1 MGIDPISLALIT
13 TAASGALGAGTS
25 IMQGNYQSEVANMNA
40 RVAKDNAMRASAVSQ
55 IEAQESDLQTKALL
69 GEQITSQTA
78 SGVSLSGRSQ
88 LLTRNTARML
98 GRRDA
103 ENIIAAGSAERSNF
117 LTQRNQFKAEGK
129 MAKLSG
135 YVGAAG
141 AVLDA
146 ASGMTGIKANAAKP
160 PTSLVGSATS
170 VARPIPKPVTLNP
183 LTRRRPMLSYGGPR

>member
-25 IMQGNYQSEVANMNA
+25 IMQGNYQAEVANMNA
-40 RVAKDNAMRASAVSQ
+40 KIAKDNAMRAAARGQ
-55 IEAQESDLQTKALL
+55 IEAQENDLTTKALL
-69 GEQITSQTA
+69 GDQLVAQAA
-78 SGVSLSGRSQ
+78 SGVTLSGRSQ

-98 GRRDA
+98 GRRDS
-103 ENIIAAGSAERSNF
+103 ENILAAASTERSNF
-117 LTQRNQFKAEGK
+117 LAQRNQFKAEGK

-141 AVLDA
+141 SVLDA
-146 ASGMTGIKANAAKP
+146 ASGMASIKTGAMRPAE
-160 PTSLVGSATS
+160 SLVGGSTS

-183 LTRRRPMLSYGGPR
+183 LARRRPMLSYGGPR